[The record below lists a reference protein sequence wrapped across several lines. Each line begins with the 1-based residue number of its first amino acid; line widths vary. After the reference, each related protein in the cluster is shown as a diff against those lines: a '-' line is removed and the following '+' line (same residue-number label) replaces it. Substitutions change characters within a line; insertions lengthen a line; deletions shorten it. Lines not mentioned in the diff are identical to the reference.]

1 MQDSKQAR
9 LILEQ
14 KVHSEEEAKF
24 EHLGNQFH
32 VP

>member
-14 KVHSEEEAKF
+14 KVRSEEEAKYKC
-24 EHLGNQFH
+24 LGNQFH